1 MELNE
6 QQAASVMR
14 AVSLVTAER
23 ARQITTG
30 RTPERDALYH
40 QAELSRAAAAYA
52 TPQGYRNHRGDGV
65 PTMYPWH
72 PSTFKAEPQT
82 YEGRLVEL
90 AKAGALILAEMER
103 IIAKRDAEAER
114 RGK

>member
-1 MELNE
+1 MDLNE
-6 QQAASVMR
+6 PKWKALEMVKG
-14 AVSLVTAER
+14 ER
-23 ARQITTG
+23 SRQVYTG

-52 TPQGYRNHRGDGV
+52 TPQGYRNHSGDGV
-65 PTMYPWH
+65 PKMYPWH
-72 PSTFKAEPQT
+72 PSTFKPEPQT
-82 YEGRLVEL
+82 YDGRLIEL